1 MCQKMKNEDKKEMKE
16 KDCQP
21 QANPKKSFEA
31 LKAAVEG
38 RDSRFTVY
46 EVPEDKKEK
55 YAALIKKW
63 KDSGLIVDDS
73 SGLIL

>member
-1 MCQKMKNEDKKEMKE
+1 MKNEGKKEMGDSQKPE
-16 KDCQP
+16 
-21 QANPKKSFEA
+21 NPKKSFEA

-55 YAALIKKW
+55 YAELIKKW
-63 KDSGLIVDDS
+63 KNSGLIVEDS